1 MRIREIQVERYGAWH
16 DGVIPLVENGL
27 NVLYGPN
34 EAGKSTIMRLV
45 RRLLFGFRPDDELGP
60 GARPRRVACA
70 GGLTFTDAGQEYV
83 LRRESEPG
91 IRGQV
96 TLTSEGGGAI
106 APEALHQILGGVSEQ
121 AYEHLFAI
129 GLEELQQLATL
140 QGEDVARHIFDM
152 TLGPEG
158 DRIVAACRCSDRFR
172 QSLWDGAR
180 DQGELR
186 TLGDR
191 LEELERGVT
200 ALGNPLE
207 EVQRLQ
213 RERRRIEAD
222 VLDQEQR
229 RHGLHEQL
237 RGHLFLQRVRG
248 PWHRQRQLQ
257 QQRAALDIRVEFP
270 ENGME
275 RLEALTREMAEH
287 RRQLR
292 AVRRQVR
299 TSVREAAGL
308 TTDARV
314 DAHLR
319 DVQRLLERSSPVSAL
334 RADIRR
340 RREQAEEFQGE
351 LDKRQARLGS
361 GWTEQRMASVDASP
375 AAAAKLCVQA
385 QAYRLALAR
394 RSRYLRRYQRLAA
407 LVQQDQS
414 EHAERL
420 RGIGGRDFDEMYDE
434 LTTRTAALQAIRQAQ
449 ARMAA
454 GDIAASLLR
463 RHRECV
469 AERQVLPPYYYG
481 VLGAFGMGGAA
492 MILLGLLD
500 VLHTIRGGPA
510 PWLVGAIFLLL
521 GTCCAAV
528 TWTMK
533 RQFDPPVGLLRELD
547 ARLETLERDVSA
559 ERTGLASLLEQF
571 PTEATV
577 EPDAPAQDVP
587 LVRPDRLDK
596 LQAELHQRQAELKDL
611 EQCELALRE
620 RRQRLSRMRGRLRDR
635 QRRVS
640 EARRAWCLLLK
651 EVGLEET
658 VRIRPAIEAWQLV
671 GECRELQRRRTA
683 ADDAVSLGEEQ
694 VREFDGEISRLAEA
708 IDGTGASQQEAGER
722 LAGWRTQLEACA
734 AARARRRALRSTV
747 RRLRRELERHSARV
761 RQLGAA
767 RLKLLASV
775 GATSQEEFRDLH
787 RRRTRC
793 RELDQQLD
801 QAGRE
806 LAAAART
813 EPELAV
819 VEDDLAGFD
828 EVRNQHAI
836 ETIRAELADLERD
849 LAGSHEQLGRLR
861 QEMQSRE
868 SDRTHVRLRRNRAQ
882 VAAELDH
889 AVLRYCAAE
898 RAAGALDTLRDRLER
913 RRQPETLTRAGRYL
927 ADLTAG
933 KYARVWTPAG
943 ERRLIIDDDQ
953 RHSLRVEQL
962 SSGTR
967 EQLFLAIRLAL
978 LEQQRERGVE
988 LPIILDDVI
997 ANFDQVRTEAAI
1009 ETLVRFAACGGQML
1023 LFTCH
1028 LHLARLFEDAGISPV
1043 RLPEPHPVVERRRV
1057 G

>member
-1 MRIREIQVERYGAWH
+1 
-16 DGVIPLVENGL
+16 
-27 NVLYGPN
+27 
-34 EAGKSTIMRLV
+34 
-45 RRLLFGFRPDDELGP
+45 
-60 GARPRRVACA
+60 
-70 GGLTFTDAGQEYV
+70 
-83 LRRESEPG
+83 
-91 IRGQV
+91 
-96 TLTSEGGGAI
+96 
-106 APEALHQILGGVSEQ
+106 
-121 AYEHLFAI
+121 
-129 GLEELQQLATL
+129 
-140 QGEDVARHIFDM
+140 
-152 TLGPEG
+152 
-158 DRIVAACRCSDRFR
+158 
-172 QSLWDGAR
+172 
-180 DQGELR
+180 
-186 TLGDR
+186 
-191 LEELERGVT
+191 
-200 ALGNPLE
+200 
-207 EVQRLQ
+207 
-213 RERRRIEAD
+213 
-222 VLDQEQR
+222 
-229 RHGLHEQL
+229 
-237 RGHLFLQRVRG
+237 
-248 PWHRQRQLQ
+248 
-257 QQRAALDIRVEFP
+257 
-270 ENGME
+270 
-275 RLEALTREMAEH
+275 
-287 RRQLR
+287 
-292 AVRRQVR
+292 
-299 TSVREAAGL
+299 
-308 TTDARV
+308 
-314 DAHLR
+314 
-319 DVQRLLERSSPVSAL
+319 
-334 RADIRR
+334 
-340 RREQAEEFQGE
+340 
-351 LDKRQARLGS
+351 
-361 GWTEQRMASVDASP
+361 
-375 AAAAKLCVQA
+375 
-385 QAYRLALAR
+385 
-394 RSRYLRRYQRLAA
+394 
-407 LVQQDQS
+407 
-414 EHAERL
+414 
-420 RGIGGRDFDEMYDE
+420 
-434 LTTRTAALQAIRQAQ
+434 
-449 ARMAA
+449 
-454 GDIAASLLR
+454 
-463 RHRECV
+463 
-469 AERQVLPPYYYG
+469 
-481 VLGAFGMGGAA
+481 
-492 MILLGLLD
+492 
-500 VLHTIRGGPA
+500 
-510 PWLVGAIFLLL
+510 
-521 GTCCAAV
+521 
-528 TWTMK
+528 
-533 RQFDPPVGLLRELD
+533 
-547 ARLETLERDVSA
+547 
-559 ERTGLASLLEQF
+559 
-571 PTEATV
+571 
-577 EPDAPAQDVP
+577 
-587 LVRPDRLDK
+587 
-596 LQAELHQRQAELKDL
+596 
-611 EQCELALRE
+611 
-620 RRQRLSRMRGRLRDR
+620 MRGRLRDR

-868 SDRTHVRLRRNRAQ
+868 SDQ